1 MSINK
6 LINQLKDK
14 YKRNEKL
21 PELREEE
28 VLNIIK
34 STFEDY
40 EFKKGSHIVVKDS
53 RLKKYAE
60 INTLSEYGRNGQLTI
75 PVKHGQYVARIYVKK
90 ILEAIEICE
99 LMEEKSEKE
108 S

>member
-6 LINQLKDK
+6 LINKLKVK
-14 YKRNEKL
+14 YRRNEKL

-28 VLNIIK
+28 VLNIIE
-34 STFEDY
+34 STFEDH

-60 INTLSEYGRNGQLTI
+60 MNPLSEYGRNGQLTV
-75 PVKHGQYVARIYVKK
+75 PVKHGQYVARIYIKK
-90 ILEAIEICE
+90 ILQAIEICE
-99 LMEEKSEKE
+99 LMEEKGEKE

>member
-6 LINQLKDK
+6 LINKLKDK
-14 YKRNEKL
+14 YRRNEKL

-53 RLKKYAE
+53 RLKKYWE
-60 INTLSEYGRNGQLTI
+60 INPLSEYGRNGQLTVA
-75 PVKHGQYVARIYVKK
+75 VKHGQYVARIYIKK
-90 ILEAIEICE
+90 ILQAIEICE
-99 LMEEKSEKE
+99 LMEEKGEKE